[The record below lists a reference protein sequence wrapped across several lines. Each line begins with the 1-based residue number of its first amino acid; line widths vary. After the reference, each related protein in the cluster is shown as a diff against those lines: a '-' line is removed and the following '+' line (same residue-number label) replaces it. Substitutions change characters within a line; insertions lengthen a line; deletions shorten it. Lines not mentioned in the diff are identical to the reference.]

1 MASEIKVDTVSE
13 KTSGSGV
20 TIDGLLIKDGGI
32 SGDVSLI
39 GTTPTFTIGDAG
51 AEDAALVF
59 DGNAQDFYIALDDS
73 ADDLLIGLGSTVGT
87 TPAISIDEN
96 LQVKIVATTASTSA
110 TTGSFIAAGGAG
122 VAADLHVGDDVTLIS
137 DSAVLGFGADKDTT
151 LTHTDGTGLT
161 LNSTNKLCFNDA
173 SQFIQGASATVLDIA
188 ATDEIELTATLI
200 EVVGRLEVTGGVIFN
215 EASADVDFRVES
227 NGNANML
234 VVNGGGDRVG
244 VGADPD
250 MGVGLHIKS
259 GDCGAGG
266 PNAGGDELVVEG
278 SGNTGISIMSGSS
291 SNGTI
296 FFGDSGNDAIGSIDY
311 DHADNDFNITAE
323 GTIMVNLS
331 GSSLTINN
339 AGSDGG
345 VPLYVAQSTNGGQC
359 GHISHTG
366 TGQTA
371 DNLFLS
377 TYTTGTGFNF
387 IRCQSDYDS
396 GEDDEWRVRGD
407 GATLADGSYS
417 SSGADYAE
425 YFESKTGNTVAKG
438 ITVVMDGT
446 KVKASTDSDS
456 ASSIVGVVRP
466 KDFGKSGSVI
476 GNAASNYWNQKYE
489 TDDFGSYVLEDVS
502 SVEWDYR
509 GAEDDIEGTRNHINN
524 QTNVVSFYTDRV
536 PASITVPADGVAN
549 KKVTTGLKRRKL
561 NSSYDKTKTYTSRE
575 ERDEWLLVGM
585 LGQVQVTK
593 GQKTG
598 DRWIK
603 MRDISETVEE
613 WLIR

>member
-1 MASEIKVDTVSE
+1 MAYIGKSIESGTFSVLD
-13 KTSGSGV
+13 TSGNTYNGSNVTFNLGTQVGSVAQLLVSHDGVLQKPGTDYTLATGGTQITFTTAPASGASIFIV
-20 TIDGLLIKDGGI
+20 EI
-32 SGDVSLI
+32 SGAVGGPLDSDLNGTELI
-39 GTTPTFTIGDAG
+39 LDADGDTSITADTDDQIDIKIAGDDDFTF
-51 AEDAALVF
+51 
-59 DGNAQDFYIALDDS
+59 
-73 ADDLLIGLGSTVGT
+73 
-87 TPAISIDEN
+87 
-96 LQVKIVATTASTSA
+96 TAST
-110 TTGSFIAAGGAG
+110 
-122 VAADLHVGDDVTLIS
+122 
-137 DSAVLGFGADKDTT
+137 
-151 LTHTDGTGLT
+151 LTV
-161 LNSTNKLCFNDA
+161 NSTNKICFNDA
-173 SQFIQGASATVLDIA
+173 TQFIQGASGTVLDIA
-188 ATDEIELTATLI
+188 ATDEIELTSTL
-200 EVVGRLEVTGGVIFN
+200 
-215 EASADVDFRVES
+215 VDL
-227 NGNANML
+227 NGNL
-234 VVNGGGDRVG
+234 DVSGTTLLPTLGVVTAKDLGTGIHIRTSDS
-244 VGADPD
+244 
-250 MGVGLHIKS
+250 GLGSIATTGS
-259 GDCGAGG
+259 
-266 PNAGGDELVVEG
+266 DELVIES
-278 SGNTGISIMSGSS
+278 SGNTGIMILSGTSSAGSIC
-291 SNGTI
+291 
-296 FFGDSGNDAIGSIDY
+296 FGDSGDDNIGLIEYSHGD
-311 DHADNDFNITAE
+311 DDFNVFA
-323 GTIMVNLS
+323 GTTNILNIANN
-331 GSSLTINN
+331 SLTINN
-339 AGSDGG
+339 AGSNGG

-371 DNLFLS
+371 DNLFLT

-396 GEDDEWRVRGD
+396 GEDNEWRVRGD

-417 SSGADYAE
+417 SAGADYAE

-575 ERDEWLLVGM
+575 ERDEWLLIGM

>member
-1 MASEIKVDTVSE
+1 MQL
-13 KTSGSGV
+13 TSAGKLEV
-20 TIDGLLIKDGGI
+20 DGGI
-32 SGDVSLI
+32 DI
-39 GTTPTFTIGDAG
+39 
-51 AEDAALVF
+51 E
-59 DGNAQDFYIALDDS
+59 
-73 ADDLLIGLGSTVGT
+73 
-87 TPAISIDEN
+87 
-96 LQVKIVATTASTSA
+96 
-110 TTGSFIAAGGAG
+110 GGA
-122 VAADLHVGDDVTLIS
+122 V
-137 DSAVLGFGADKDTT
+137 
-151 LTHTDGTGLT
+151 
-161 LNSTNKLCFNDA
+161 
-173 SQFIQGASATVLDIA
+173 
-188 ATDEIELTATLI
+188 
-200 EVVGRLEVTGGVIFN
+200 FN
-215 EASADVDFRVES
+215 EDSADVDFRVES

-331 GSSLTINN
+331 GGSLTINN

-345 VPLYVAQSTNGGQC
+345 VPLYVAQSTNNGQC
-359 GHISHTG
+359 GHLSHTG
-366 TGQTA
+366 TSQTA
-371 DNLFLS
+371 DNLFVS

-536 PASITVPADGVAN
+536 PTSITVPADGVAN

>member
-1 MASEIKVDTVSE
+1 MAYIGQGIKNGTFAKLD
-13 KTSGSGV
+13 TSGNTYNGSNVTFALGTQVGSPVQLLVSHDGVIQNPGTDYTLASNGTQITFSTAPASGAS
-20 TIDGLLIKDGGI
+20 IFIMEI
-32 SGDVSLI
+32 SGAVGGPMNRDINGEELILDVDGDTSI
-39 GTTPTFTIGDAG
+39 TADTDDQIDIKIAGDDDFTF
-51 AEDAALVF
+51 
-59 DGNAQDFYIALDDS
+59 
-73 ADDLLIGLGSTVGT
+73 
-87 TPAISIDEN
+87 
-96 LQVKIVATTASTSA
+96 TAST
-110 TTGSFIAAGGAG
+110 
-122 VAADLHVGDDVTLIS
+122 
-137 DSAVLGFGADKDTT
+137 
-151 LTHTDGTGLT
+151 LTV
-161 LNSTNKLCFNDA
+161 NSTNKICFNDA
-173 SQFIQGASATVLDIA
+173 TQFIQGASGTVLDIA
-188 ATDEIELTATLI
+188 ATDEIELNATAIDLNGTLD
-200 EVVGRLEVTGGVIFN
+200 VSGTSLLTG
-215 EASADVDFRVES
+215 
-227 NGNANML
+227 
-234 VVNGGGDRVG
+234 RVG
-244 VGADPD
+244 VVTAGDL
-250 MGVGLHIKS
+250 GVGIHIRTADS
-259 GDCGAGG
+259 GASVSST
-266 PNAGGDELVVEG
+266 ADELVVEG
-278 SGNTGISIMSGSS
+278 SGASGITILSGNS
-291 SNGTI
+291 SNGRI
-296 FFGDSGNDAIGSIDY
+296 NFGDDGDNDIGSIEYNHGD
-311 DHADNDFNITAE
+311 DDFNVFA
-323 GTIMVNLS
+323 GTTNILCIANN
-331 GSSLTINN
+331 SLTINN
-339 AGSDGG
+339 AGSNGG

-371 DNLFLS
+371 DNLFLT

-575 ERDEWLLVGM
+575 ERDEWLLIGM